1 MNQFESIL
9 QREKE
14 AEYRLQN
21 SELFAFAVMAKIASQ
36 RSKRKLQKIIFS
48 IALVNLLVVGVFFT
62 NPGNPIN
69 NTFGWI
75 FTVALQAM
83 FQIAQSA
90 LALSITVSIGLLLG
104 HKPNKPSQPNHRH
117 KKYSSGRYK
126 FRC

>member
-14 AEYRLQN
+14 AEYHLQN

-48 IALVNLLVVGVFFT
+48 IALVNLLMVGIFFI
-62 NPGNPIN
+62 NPGNPIDN
-69 NTFGWI
+69 AFGWI

-90 LALSITVSIGLLLG
+90 LTLSLTIGISLLLG
-104 HKPNKPSQPNHRH
+104 ALGFIGLRSRQ
-117 KKYSSGRYK
+117 
-126 FRC
+126 

>member
-14 AEYRLQN
+14 AEYHLQN
-21 SELFAFAVMAKIASQ
+21 SELFVFAVMAKIASQ

-48 IALVNLLVVGVFFT
+48 IALVNLLVSGVFFI
-62 NPGNPIN
+62 NPGNAIDN
-69 NTFGWI
+69 AFGWV

-90 LALSITVSIGLLLG
+90 LALSITVGIGLLLG
-104 HKPNKPSQPNHRH
+104 TLGFIGVKSRE
-117 KKYSSGRYK
+117 
-126 FRC
+126 